1 MSTVVTSMSFNILN
15 SLDCARTDIKLNNM
29 KLVIVT
35 AVEQFQEDVL
45 KLFKKAN
52 IENLSSSDID
62 GYKNG
67 SSILTASNWF
77 SAGKGANESSV
88 FFSFTEDKNIDVLFN
103 LIKAFNSN
111 LETNNPLKAIVV
123 PIEKFI

>member
-1 MSTVVTSMSFNILN
+1 
-15 SLDCARTDIKLNNM
+15 M

-35 AVEQFQEDVL
+35 AVEQFQKDVL

-52 IENLSSSDID
+52 IENFSSSDID

-67 SSILTASNWF
+67 SSLLMASNWF
-77 SAGKGANESSV
+77 SGEKGGNESSL
-88 FFSFTEDKNIDVLFN
+88 FFSFTDDEHIDTLFN
-103 LIKAFNSN
+103 LIKEFNQN